1 MPVAGGESQQMTNGG
16 GTSAWESVDGTVLFY
31 TRRGALFARS
41 LAGGP
46 ETRLLDSVYQWD
58 FFPVRGG
65 IYYVVRPDPTNRY
78 AFELRF
84 LNLATGS
91 SKVLNK
97 FESQAS
103 QGLSVSPDGRV
114 VLYSGV
120 SMLSGDDLMLIEHFR

>member
-16 GTSAWESVDGTVLFY
+16 GTSAWESVDGTTLFY
-31 TRRGALFARS
+31 TRGGTLFARS

-58 FFPVRGG
+58 FFPVRDG
-65 IYYVVRPDPTNRY
+65 IYYIVRPDPANRY
-78 AFELRF
+78 TFELRF
-84 LNLATGS
+84 LNLATGRS
-91 SKVLNK
+91 TVLNK
-97 FESQAS
+97 FESQLN
-103 QGLSVSPDGRV
+103 QGLSVSPDGQV